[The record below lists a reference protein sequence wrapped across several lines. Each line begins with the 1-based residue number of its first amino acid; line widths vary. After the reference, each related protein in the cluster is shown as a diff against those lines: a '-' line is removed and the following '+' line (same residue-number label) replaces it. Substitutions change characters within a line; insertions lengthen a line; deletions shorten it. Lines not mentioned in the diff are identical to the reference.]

1 MSRLGIR
8 IMLIA
13 NGLLVALAIIIT
25 ATFTVLMTEMG
36 RTGLTQLADATA
48 NVLSYT
54 LRSRITET
62 SMIADLMDNDPAFSE
77 LIANDDDAG
86 IEAYWDSMLKSPGVF
101 GVFGNARGE
110 LIYATDE
117 CELSDEGLRHAIATS
132 VNNVYTDKDGT
143 YMYYLSNVVY
153 EGGSIAI
160 GYEFN
165 DYDTCD
171 SIAAQTG
178 GQVTIFCD
186 NLRISTSLMDESG
199 NRSVGTTMSDEIY
212 QKVIQNN
219 EHYLDN
225 VEIFGITYRAEYI
238 PFQDGSG
245 KTVGA
250 LFAGFPNTELA
261 TMRDNATLT
270 GIFIAIGMVVVAVVF
285 LFFFERRVISGPI
298 KQINTMAIEIEKG
311 NLRHN
316 PGYKGKLA
324 NTEIGDMAKAL
335 TAAVAM
341 LDSYIADISE
351 RMKQNAAGNF
361 GWKSQLEYKGD
372 FQSIH
377 ESAIA
382 MRVQMQDVIQSITV
396 SADEVYS
403 GSEQIA
409 TGASSLAEGTTR
421 QAAASEQLSASLEDI
436 SENISLNAE
445 NANKAQQLSD
455 SSMTLVNNQNEEIS
469 NMLKAMK
476 NIESSANEISN
487 IIKAIED
494 IAFQTNILALNAS
507 VEAARA
513 GAAGKGF
520 AVVAEEVRNLA
531 SKSAEAASNT
541 SVLIRSCI
549 EAVDNGSD
557 IANKTA
563 EAMQKVIEITKETN
577 ELIDG
582 IAQQTAKQ
590 EESVKQVKMGIDE
603 IAEVVQQNSATAE
616 QSAASCEELNAQAN
630 TLKGKISVLH
640 A

>member
-54 LRSRITET
+54 LSSRIQET
-62 SMIADLMDNDPAFSE
+62 RMIANMLDEDPDFAV
-77 LIANDDDAG
+77 LIAEDDDAG
-86 IEAYWDSMLKSPGVF
+86 IEEYWNSLLKSPGVF

-110 LIYATDE
+110 LIYVTDD
-117 CELSDEGLRHAIATS
+117 CELTDAGIQHAIATD
-132 VNNVYTDKDGT
+132 VNNVYVDGDH

-153 EGGSIAI
+153 DGGSIAI

-165 DYDTCD
+165 DYDTVD
-171 SIAAQTG
+171 SIASQTG

-186 NLRISTSLMDESG
+186 DTRVASSLIDESG
-199 NRSVGTTMSDEIY
+199 NRSVGTTMNPDIY
-212 QKVIQNN
+212 QKVIVNG

-225 VEIFGITYRAEYI
+225 VEIYGITYRAEYI

-261 TMRDNATLT
+261 AMRDNATLT
-270 GIFIAIGMVVVAVVF
+270 GIFIAIGMVIVAVIF

-298 KQINTMAIEIEKG
+298 KQINTMAIELEKG
-311 NLRHN
+311 NIRNN
-316 PGYKGKLA
+316 PGYKGKIA

-335 TAAVAM
+335 SAAIRM
-341 LDSYIADISE
+341 LDSYIADIAE
-351 RMKQNAAGNF
+351 RMRQNAEGNF
-361 GWKSQLEYKGD
+361 GWKSQLDYKGD
-372 FQSIH
+372 FVTMH
-377 ESAIA
+377 ESAKE
-382 MRVQMQDVIQSITV
+382 MRLKMTDIIEGINM
-396 SADEVYS
+396 SADEVFS

-445 NANKAQQLSD
+445 NAHKAQVLSD
-455 SSMTLVNNQNEEIS
+455 NSMNLVNNQNEEIS
-469 NMLKAMK
+469 NMLQAMK
-476 NIESSANEISN
+476 NIESSANEINN
-487 IIKAIED
+487 IIGAIES

-531 SKSAEAASNT
+531 SKSAEAAKNT
-541 SVLIRSCI
+541 SELISGCI
-549 EAVDNGSD
+549 EAVNNGSD

-616 QSAASCEELNAQAN
+616 ESAASCQELNAQAN

-640 A
+640 T

>member
-8 IMLIA
+8 ILIVTNA
-13 NGLLVALAIIIT
+13 LLLGLAIIIT
-25 ATFTVLMTEMG
+25 ATFTSLMTQMG
-36 RTGLTQLADATA
+36 RDALTDLADATA

-54 LRSRITET
+54 LQSRITET
-62 SMIADLMDNDPAFSE
+62 RMIADMLDEDPDFAE
-77 LIANDDDAG
+77 LIETGDGAG
-86 IEAYWDSMLKSPGVF
+86 IEAYWDSLLKSPGIF
-101 GVFGNARGE
+101 GVFANAQGE
-110 LIYATDE
+110 VIHVTDD
-117 CELSDEGLRHAIATS
+117 CELTQAGIQHAVATGQ
-132 VNNVYTDKDGT
+132 NNVYVDGDH
-143 YMYYLSNVVY
+143 YMYYLSNILY
-153 EGGSIAI
+153 DGGSISI

-165 DYDTCD
+165 DYATVDA
-171 SIAAQTG
+171 IASQTG

-186 NLRISTSLMDESG
+186 NVRVASSLVDESG
-199 NRSVGTTMSDEIY
+199 NRSVGTTMDETIY
-212 QKVIQNN
+212 QRVIVNN
-219 EHYLDN
+219 EHYVDN
-225 VEIFGITYRAEYI
+225 VDIYGITYRAEYI

-261 TMRDNATLT
+261 QQRDNATLT
-270 GIFIAIGMVVVAVVF
+270 GIFIAIGMVIIAVITMFV
-285 LFFFERRVISGPI
+285 FERKMISGPI
-298 KQINTMAIEIEKG
+298 RQLNNIATEIEKG
-311 NLRHN
+311 NLKHN
-316 PGYKGKLA
+316 PGYTGKIP
-324 NTEIGDMAKAL
+324 NTEVGDMAKAL
-335 TAAVAM
+335 TSAVTM
-341 LDSYIADISE
+341 LDNYVSDISE
-351 RMKQNAAGNF
+351 RMKQNASGNF
-361 GWKSQLEYKGD
+361 GWKSQLDYKGD
-372 FQSIH
+372 FAAMY
-377 ESAIA
+377 ESAKQ
-382 MRVQMQDVIQSITV
+382 MRLNMTDIIEGINM
-396 SADEVYS
+396 SADEVFS

-409 TGASSLAEGTTR
+409 NGASSLAEGTTR
-421 QAAASEQLSASLEDI
+421 QAAASEELSASLDDI

-455 SSMTLVNNQNEEIS
+455 SSMNLVYNQNEEIV
-469 NMLKAMK
+469 NMLEAMK

-487 IIKAIED
+487 IISAIES

-531 SKSAEAASNT
+531 SKSAEAAKNT
-541 SVLIRSCI
+541 SELISGCI
-549 EAVDNGSD
+549 EAVNNGSD

-590 EESVKQVKMGIDE
+590 EDAVKQVKQGIDE

-630 TLKGKISVLH
+630 TLKGKISQLH
-640 A
+640 T

>member
-1 MSRLGIR
+1 
-8 IMLIA
+8 
-13 NGLLVALAIIIT
+13 
-25 ATFTVLMTEMG
+25 
-36 RTGLTQLADATA
+36 
-48 NVLSYT
+48 
-54 LRSRITET
+54 
-62 SMIADLMDNDPAFSE
+62 MIADMLDEDPTFAA
-77 LIANDDDAG
+77 LIASDDDAG
-86 IEAYWDSMLKSPGVF
+86 IEAYWDTLLKSPGVF
-101 GVFGNARGE
+101 GVFGNAKGE
-110 LIYATDE
+110 LIYVTDD
-117 CELSDEGLRHAIATS
+117 CELTDAGIQHAIDTS
-132 VNNVYTDKDGT
+132 VNNIYVDGDH

-165 DYDTCD
+165 DYDTVD
-171 SIAAQTG
+171 SIASQTG

-186 NLRISTSLMDESG
+186 NVRVASSLIDESG
-199 NRSVGTTMSDEIY
+199 NRSVGTTMNEDIY
-212 QKVIQNN
+212 QKVILNN

-225 VEIFGITYRAEYI
+225 VEIYGITYRAEYI

-261 TMRDNATLT
+261 SMRDNATVI
-270 GIFIAIGMVVVAVVF
+270 GIFIAIGMVIVAVIF

-298 KQINTMAIEIEKG
+298 KQINNMAIEMEKG
-311 NLRHN
+311 NIRNN
-316 PGYKGKLA
+316 PGYKGKIA

-335 TAAVAM
+335 SAAIRM

-351 RMKQNAAGNF
+351 RMRQNANGNF

-372 FQSIH
+372 FVTMH
-377 ESAIA
+377 ESAKE
-382 MRVQMQDVIQSITV
+382 MRLKMTDIIEGINM
-396 SADEVYS
+396 SADEVFS

-445 NANKAQQLSD
+445 NAHKAQLLSD
-455 SSMTLVNNQNEEIS
+455 NSMNLVNNQNEEIS
-469 NMLKAMK
+469 NMLQAMK
-476 NIESSANEISN
+476 NIESSANEINN
-487 IIKAIED
+487 IIGAIES

-531 SKSAEAASNT
+531 SKSAEAAKNT
-541 SVLIRSCI
+541 SELISGCI
-549 EAVDNGSD
+549 EAVNNGSD

-640 A
+640 T